1 MLSWIIDK
9 TELGEQLNL
18 GHDYNEIQLSLI
30 LKKEKFFYT
39 IYISILD
46 FNFLCNFLFLKLTIG
61 SIIGDCFINN
71 IKMISFLMIMK

>member
-30 LKKEKFFYT
+30 LKKK
-39 IYISILD
+39 
-46 FNFLCNFLFLKLTIG
+46 NFLYYLYKYFRF
-61 SIIGDCFINN
+61 
-71 IKMISFLMIMK
+71 

>member
-30 LKKEKFFYT
+30 LRKEKFF
-39 IYISILD
+39 L
-46 FNFLCNFLFLKLTIG
+46 LCNFLFLKLTIG

-71 IKMISFLMIMK
+71 IKMILFLMIMK